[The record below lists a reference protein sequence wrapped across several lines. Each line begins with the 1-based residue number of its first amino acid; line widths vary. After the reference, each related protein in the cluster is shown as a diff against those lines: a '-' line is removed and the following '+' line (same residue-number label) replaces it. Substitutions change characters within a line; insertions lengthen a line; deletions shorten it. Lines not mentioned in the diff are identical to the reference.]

1 MGGAQRAHS
10 SGGSGGRHLRVV
22 VFACFFTGLV
32 SHPPS
37 DALTVCFFSTFKAWL
52 TEIHEYAQ
60 KDVVIMLLG
69 NKVSEASSFIF
80 YFFALHKKMRR
91 ITGPSVQ
98 F

>member
-1 MGGAQRAHS
+1 MPPLS
-10 SGGSGGRHLRVV
+10 SAVCV
-22 VFACFFTGLV
+22 V

-37 DALTVCFFSTFKAWL
+37 DALSICVFSTFKAWL

-69 NKVSEASSFIF
+69 NKVSKAS
-80 YFFALHKKMRR
+80 FFAFHKKMRR
-91 ITGPSVQ
+91 ITGPSAQ